1 MIISDEQVRL
11 AVEYLQTQD
20 VYAATEIVRRPDE
33 ATALILRR
41 VVDTLCQLPDVR
53 VDRVAEARELLAG
66 PMPSTQVVADKLIGR
81 ILSDSIR

>member
-1 MIISDEQVRL
+1 M
-11 AVEYLQTQD
+11 EYLQTQD